1 MRGALIVMVVILA
14 ALVGVVAWRGQLGE
28 AARASA
34 SQLGQLGPM
43 LVLVLLVVG
52 CTEVLLSRELVER
65 WLSDAAGLRGIAIA
79 WAAGVVTPGG
89 GAMGLPIV
97 AGLHRVGVAPAV
109 LVTYLVSLATLSL
122 IRIPMEVGFV
132 GGRIAALRLLACLFM
147 PPLAGLLTRW
157 LVPHLPA
164 AIR

>member
-1 MRGALIVMVVILA
+1 MRSAMISMAVV
-14 ALVGVVAWRGQLGE
+14 LVVLVAVVAWRGQLGE

-89 GAMGLPIV
+89 GVMG
-97 AGLHRVGVAPAV
+97 A
-109 LVTYLVSLATLSL
+109 S
-122 IRIPMEVGFV
+122 
-132 GGRIAALRLLACLFM
+132 GRNAAL
-147 PPLAGLLTRW
+147 
-157 LVPHLPA
+157 
-164 AIR
+164 AILGARR